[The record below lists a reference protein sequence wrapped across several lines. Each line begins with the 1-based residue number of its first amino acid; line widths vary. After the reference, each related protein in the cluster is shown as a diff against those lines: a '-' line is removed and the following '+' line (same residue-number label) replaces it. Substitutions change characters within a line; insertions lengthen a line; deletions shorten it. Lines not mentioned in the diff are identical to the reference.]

1 MPKMWRYFRG
11 RIGSSLD
18 YFPAISLIIIGI
30 FIISYLV
37 FYRKDKNP
45 FTYISFILIGFA
57 YRYSL
62 SRIELP
68 IEKTH
73 FLEYGF
79 LSFLVFR
86 ALRNDVKNKLLYPLS
101 ALIVF
106 CLGFLDEGIQYLLP
120 NRVYEFRDVLLNATS
135 GVLGLCVVAS
145 LFKKGK

>member
-1 MPKMWRYFRG
+1 MPNIWKFFRG

-18 YFPAISLIIIGI
+18 YFPTVSLIIIGI
-30 FIISYLV
+30 FIIFYLV
-37 FYRKDKNP
+37 FYRKDKRL
-45 FTYISFILIGFA
+45 FIYALFILIAFA
-57 YRYSL
+57 YRYGL

-68 IEKTH
+68 IEKVH

-86 ALRNDVKNKLLYPLS
+86 ALHNDVKNKLLYPLS

-120 NRVYEFRDVLLNATS
+120 NRVYEFRDVMLNATS
-135 GVLGLCVVAS
+135 GVLGLCVVAF
-145 LFKKGK
+145 LFKK